1 MSSSLPNLMRLNR
14 WKLDEKRRLLGEMEK
29 MAQRIEQDI
38 QNLDATIEREK
49 EIATT
54 SPQLAQG
61 FTAFYEA
68 SMQRRGNLETSLQ
81 QMQQKIELA
90 RDEVAQSFRE
100 LKKYEL
106 AHANMEKK
114 KKDKIA
120 RKEQAF
126 LDDLGLELH
135 RRQNSK

>member
-29 MAQRIEQDI
+29 LAEQIQQDI
-38 QNLDATIEREK
+38 LALDQAVEQEKAVATNS
-49 EIATT
+49 T
-54 SPQLAQG
+54 QLATG

-68 SMQRRGNLETSLQ
+68 ALQRRENLKTSMAQ
-81 QMQQKIELA
+81 VMGKIDQA
-90 RDEVAQSFRE
+90 REEVAQSFRE

-114 KKDKIA
+114 KKQKLS
-120 RKEQAF
+120 RKEQSF

-135 RRQNSK
+135 RRKNCS